1 MDEFCR
7 LRRNEEY
14 GACPDEVHKC
24 AFGILRLLVAS
35 FFTVFFSNSAASGR
49 RDSAKRNALTS
60 SPGSA
65 ARVGKTLSRIA
76 PCSIKRR
83 VLARRSHVALAIQ
96 QNLLLIFQLTN
107 FLHDLFL
114 LVFFLIRFCGAT
126 LVHTLPPLE
135 ILTIRVL

>member
-24 AFGILRLLVAS
+24 AFGILRLLRR
-35 FFTVFFSNSAASGR
+35 FVFHRIFSNSAASGR

-76 PCSIKRR
+76 PCSIRRR
-83 VLARRSHVALAIQ
+83 VLAQRSMSL
-96 QNLLLIFQLTN
+96 
-107 FLHDLFL
+107 
-114 LVFFLIRFCGAT
+114 
-126 LVHTLPPLE
+126 
-135 ILTIRVL
+135 